1 MYLCVG
7 TECEWILYFNCRE
20 GKGYCKIKVLV
31 RFETRARIIDTE
43 HLNVILKLGLRCG
56 ARVRVRARACRH
68 LSLPQGGLAKLGTT
82 VP

>member
-1 MYLCVG
+1 VYLCVG
-7 TECEWILYFNCRE
+7 TECEWIPYFNCRK

-43 HLNVILKLGLRCG
+43 HLNVILIGASLRG

>member
-43 HLNVILKLGLRCG
+43 HLNVILIGASLRRPS
-56 ARVRVRARACRH
+56 ASARA
-68 LSLPQGGLAKLGTT
+68 SLQTSQFATRRT
-82 VP
+82 R

>member
-43 HLNVILKLGLRCG
+43 HLNVILKFGASLRRPS
-56 ARVRVRARACRH
+56 ASARA
-68 LSLPQGGLAKLGTT
+68 SLQTSQFATRRT
-82 VP
+82 R